1 VINEIRFSARLKFS
15 TEEKSG
21 PPLFSPQDRIAK
33 QHSNVLTVQRWSLG
47 QQRRPQEKKSE
58 VQVGTRR
65 SLLSPSGQSELE
77 KQPFR
82 TGRQKQNRKD
92 RKI

>member
-1 VINEIRFSARLKFS
+1 VINEIRFSARLKFG

-47 QQRRPQEKKSE
+47 QQRRPQEKK
-58 VQVGTRR
+58 VGGSSRNTQI
-65 SLLSPSGQSELE
+65 P
-77 KQPFR
+77 PFAEW
-82 TGRQKQNRKD
+82 T
-92 RKI
+92 I